1 MLTFSNRDPIITLT
15 NATVKRLLCLL
26 LTFVSVYKSNGGVL
40 VFFINFVNLCNKN
53 GISPSAAAEEMGYQ
67 RSVVTRWSKG
77 TEPRQATLQRVAD
90 YFGVSVEELTK
101 EAQKEKPT
109 LQTES
114 ELDPVTR
121 ELFDIVNSSDEDE
134 LKALLEMARL
144 IKKRRDA

>member
-1 MLTFSNRDPIITLT
+1 MDTLAFISKYEAILKSKKIPKMQFYKDCGITDAAVSQWRKGKT
-15 NATVKRLLCLL
+15 NPAMTTISRISEYLE
-26 LTFVSVYKSNGGVL
+26 VSVAYLLG
-40 VFFINFVNLCNKN
+40 
-53 GISPSAAAEEMGYQ
+53 E
-67 RSVVTRWSKG
+67 
-77 TEPRQATLQRVAD
+77 
-90 YFGVSVEELTK
+90 

-109 LQTES
+109 LQSES